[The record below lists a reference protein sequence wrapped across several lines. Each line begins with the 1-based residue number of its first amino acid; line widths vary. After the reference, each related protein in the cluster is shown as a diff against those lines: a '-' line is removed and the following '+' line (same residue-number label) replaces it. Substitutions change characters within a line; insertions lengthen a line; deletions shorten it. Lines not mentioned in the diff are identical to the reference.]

1 MTRRRQPGGRAT
13 DDARMAAALMGF
25 VRNFG
30 LLQPDRTP
38 CGKPLPV
45 TQAHALANIAERP
58 GITQRDLGDTLGLAR
73 ATTSE
78 LVTQLADRD
87 WITQHHADTDRR
99 QRSLELTAAG
109 QRITDDIAAA
119 RHALM
124 RSLLEHAP
132 ADKRTG
138 LVDAI
143 ELLAAAVHQ
152 HRTAI
157 SSDNTQDQAS

>member
-1 MTRRRQPGGRAT
+1 MTRRQQSGDPAA

-25 VRNFG
+25 VRDFG

-38 CGKPLPV
+38 CGKPLTV
-45 TQAHALANIAERP
+45 TQAHALAHIAERP

-78 LVTQLADRD
+78 LVTQLADRG
-87 WITQHHADTDRR
+87 WITQHPADTDRR
-99 QRSLELTAAG
+99 QRSLELTPAG
-109 QRITDDIAAA
+109 RRITGDIAAA

-124 RSLLEHAP
+124 RSLLDHVP
-132 ADKRTG
+132 ADERTQ

-152 HRTAI
+152 HRTA
-157 SSDNTQDQAS
+157 SDNTQGQAS

>member
-1 MTRRRQPGGRAT
+1 MTSRRQPDDAAT
-13 DDARMAAALMGF
+13 DVARMATALMGF
-25 VRNFG
+25 VRDFG

-38 CGKPLPV
+38 CGKPLTV
-45 TQAHALANIAERP
+45 TQAHSLAHIAERP

-78 LVTQLADRD
+78 LVTQLADRG
-87 WITQHHADTDRR
+87 WIKQHHADTDRR
-99 QRSLELTAAG
+99 QRSLELTPAG

-124 RSLLEHAP
+124 RSFLEHVP
-132 ADKRTG
+132 ADERTG

-143 ELLAAAVHQ
+143 ELLATATRQ

-157 SSDNTQDQAS
+157 SSQACRDQVS

>member
-1 MTRRRQPGGRAT
+1 MTRRQQSGDPAA

-25 VRNFG
+25 VRDFG

-38 CGKPLPV
+38 CGKPLTV
-45 TQAHALANIAERP
+45 TQAHALAHIAERP

-78 LVTQLADRD
+78 LVTQLADRG

-99 QRSLELTAAG
+99 QRSLELTPAG
-109 QRITDDIAAA
+109 RRITGDIAAA

-124 RSLLEHAP
+124 RSLLDHVP
-132 ADKRTG
+132 ADERTQ
-138 LVDAI
+138 LVDAV
-143 ELLAAAVHQ
+143 ELLATAVHQ
-152 HRTAI
+152 QRTNRGD
-157 SSDNTQDQAS
+157 STEDQAS

>member
-1 MTRRRQPGGRAT
+1 MTRRQQPGDPAA

-25 VRNFG
+25 VRDFG

-38 CGKPLPV
+38 CGNPLTV
-45 TQAHALANIAERP
+45 TQAHALAHIAQRP

-78 LVTQLADRD
+78 LVTQLADRG
-87 WITQHHADTDRR
+87 WITQHHAGTDRR
-99 QRSLELTAAG
+99 QRSLELTPAG
-109 QRITDDIAAA
+109 QRIAGDIAAA

-124 RSLLEHAP
+124 RSLLDHVP
-132 ADKRTG
+132 ADERTR

-143 ELLAAAVHQ
+143 ELLATIVHQ
-152 HRTAI
+152 HRTA
-157 SSDNTQDQAS
+157 SSDNTQGRAS

>member
-1 MTRRRQPGGRAT
+1 MTSRRQPDDAAT
-13 DDARMAAALMGF
+13 DDARMATALMGF
-25 VRNFG
+25 VRDFG

-38 CGKPLPV
+38 CGKPLTV
-45 TQAHALANIAERP
+45 TQAHALTHIAERP

-78 LVTQLADRD
+78 LVTQFADRG

-99 QRSLELTAAG
+99 QRSLELTPAG

-124 RSLLEHAP
+124 RSLLEHVP

-143 ELLAAAVHQ
+143 ELLAAATHQ

-157 SSDNTQDQAS
+157 SSQACRDQAS

>member
-1 MTRRRQPGGRAT
+1 MTGRQRPGDRAT

-25 VRNFG
+25 VRDFG

-38 CGKPLPV
+38 CGKPLTV
-45 TQAHALANIAERP
+45 TQAHALAYIAERP

-78 LVTQLADRD
+78 LVTQLADRG

-109 QRITDDIAAA
+109 QRITGDIAAA

-124 RSLLEHAP
+124 RSLLDHVPVDE
-132 ADKRTG
+132 RTQ

-143 ELLAAAVHQ
+143 ELLATAVHQ
-152 HRTAI
+152 HRTT
-157 SSDNTQDQAS
+157 SSDNTQGQAS